1 MPHIMEANKKQEI
14 DILPKNWNHLFFE
27 DYIEMNFSIIL
38 YKVCQNKLIDR
49 CTNTYFRL

>member
-27 DYIEMNFSIIL
+27 DNGCIHVKKPVEITTDF
-38 YKVCQNKLIDR
+38 
-49 CTNTYFRL
+49 